1 MKIVAA
7 IPARGGSV
15 GLPGKNI
22 RPLNGVP
29 LVGRTIRAARGSR
42 YVSEVFVSSDS
53 EEILAVSQKY
63 GAIGCKRPDELS
75 GPTASSESALLH
87 LLNHEPSLVA
97 DPPDILVFL
106 QCTAPFTLAHHV
118 DQVVETLLEQRATSA
133 ISVVDDHGFYWSIGD
148 DGAGVGANHDPRKP
162 RLRRQDLSPRY
173 RENGA
178 VYAMRV
184 PEFVEEANRYCGK
197 TALVPMDSTWIEI
210 DTSQDWDIA
219 EAFIKSEPF
228 TGSVDKSLV
237 APLKA
242 LVTDFDGVH
251 TDNSVFIGQDGSETV
266 VCSRTD
272 ESGLVQL
279 RQRGIKLLVMSNK
292 SNPIVRNRA
301 NMLQMD
307 FLAYGHCKLEAVGK
321 WRLQNNLD
329 WAEIAYIGADAGDLL
344 CMEAS
349 GLSIAPRNAM
359 AEAKAV
365 ASIVL
370 EYSGGQGALRELSEI
385 LISRDL
391 LARGY

>member
-53 EEILAVSQKY
+53 DEILAVAQKY
-63 GAIGCKRPDELS
+63 GAVGCKRPDELS

-87 LLNHEPSLVA
+87 LLSNELSLVE

-118 DQVVETLLEQRATSA
+118 DQVVEALLEQQATSA
-133 ISVVDDHGFYWSIGD
+133 ISVVDDHGFYWSIGA
-148 DGAGVGANHDPRKP
+148 DGAGVGANHDPKTP
-162 RLRRQDLSPRY
+162 RRRRQDLSPRY

-184 PEFVEEANRYCGK
+184 PEFVKESNRYCGK

-228 TGSVDKSLV
+228 TGFVDRSLII
-237 APLKA
+237 PIKA
-242 LVTDFDGVH
+242 LITDFDGVH

-272 ESGLVQL
+272 EGGLERL
-279 RQRGIKLLVMSNK
+279 RARAIRLLVMTSEA
-292 SNPIVRNRA
+292 NPIVKQRA
-301 NMLQMD
+301 KTLQMEL
-307 FLAYGHCKLEAVGK
+307 LAYGHCKLEALEQ
-321 WRLQNNLD
+321 WRLKNSFE
-329 WAEIAYIGADAGDLL
+329 WAEMAYVGADTSDLL
-344 CMEAS
+344 CMQAC

-359 AEAKAV
+359 SEVKAV
-365 ASIVL
+365 SSIVL
-370 EYSGGQGALRELSEI
+370 EYNGGQGALRELSEL

-391 LARGY
+391 LA